1 MAISNKFINF
11 KFIDLFSTGWTTHV
25 LRRLFPSSPD
35 SVSDTMYRVAVPVFL
50 VERAGEKNLEDAQP
64 VKV

>member
-1 MAISNKFINF
+1 M
-11 KFIDLFSTGWTTHV
+11 
-25 LRRLFPSSPD
+25 RRLFPSSPD

-50 VERAGEKNLEDAQP
+50 VERAGEKNLEDAEP